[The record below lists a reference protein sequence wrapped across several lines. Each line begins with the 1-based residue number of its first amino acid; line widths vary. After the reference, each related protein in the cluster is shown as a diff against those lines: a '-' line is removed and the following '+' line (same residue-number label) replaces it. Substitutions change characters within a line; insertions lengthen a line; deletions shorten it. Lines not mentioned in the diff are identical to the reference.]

1 MFPEFAKKAMADAG
15 ALGLK
20 RTLRAAERVSPRE
33 IVIGGKHLLD
43 FSSNDYMALSMR
55 PELIEGACEWT
66 RRYGAGSAASRLVSG
81 TTEACLELEA

>member
-1 MFPEFAKKAMADAG
+1 MFPEFAKQAMADAG

-43 FSSNDYMALSMR
+43 FSSND
-55 PELIEGACEWT
+55 
-66 RRYGAGSAASRLVSG
+66 
-81 TTEACLELEA
+81 